1 MIVYVLSGIIVVLV
15 ILLAMFLFK
24 NRSNGVFHGSS
35 LMSFVQDEEK
45 PVVREH
51 RTEYY
56 EDGRAVKFL
65 YECVGNDKD
74 GKEELYY
81 PSGKLNRVRNWKRG
95 ALDGEMIVYHSN
107 GNVYIKGC
115 YKKGSLIGEYAV
127 YRDNGDLL
135 TIKHY

>member
-1 MIVYVLSGIIVVLV
+1 MIVYVLSTIIAVLV
-15 ILLAMFLFK
+15 ILLAVILLSSHT
-24 NRSNGVFHGSS
+24 NGISNDS
-35 LMSFVQDEEK
+35 LLGSFVQDVK
-45 PVVREH
+45 KSVVRER

>member
-15 ILLAMFLFK
+15 ILLTVIMFRRRA
-24 NRSNGVFHGSS
+24 NSSSNGFS
-35 LMSFVQDEEK
+35 LKPLVQDEEK
-45 PVVREH
+45 PVVRER

-95 ALDGEMIVYHSN
+95 VLDGEMIVYHSN
-107 GNVYIKGC
+107 GNVYIRGN
-115 YKKGSLIGEYAV
+115 YKNGSLVGEYTV
-127 YRDNGDLL
+127 FKDNGNLL
-135 TIKHY
+135 TIKQY

>member
-15 ILLAMFLFK
+15 IILALTLFK
-24 NRSNGVFHGSS
+24 KRPNGVGHHSS
-35 LMSFVQDEEK
+35 LMSFEQDEEM
-45 PVVREH
+45 PVVRER

-107 GNVYIKGC
+107 GNVYIRGY
-115 YKKGSLIGEYAV
+115 YKNSSLVGEYTV
-127 YRDNGDLL
+127 FKDNGDLL
-135 TIKHY
+135 TIKQY

>member
-1 MIVYVLSGIIVVLV
+1 MSTTAYIISGIIT
-15 ILLAMFLFK
+15 ILLIAILFSIRK
-24 NRSNGVFHGSS
+24 RRNSIRTNTILDRPIIRNR
-35 LMSFVQDEEK
+35 
-45 PVVREH
+45 

-107 GNVYIKGC
+107 GNVYIRGN
-115 YKKGSLIGEYAV
+115 YKNGSLVGEYTV
-127 YRDNGDLL
+127 FKDNGDLL
-135 TIKHY
+135 TIKQY

>member
-1 MIVYVLSGIIVVLV
+1 MSTTAYIISGIIA
-15 ILLAMFLFK
+15 ILLIAILFSIRK
-24 NRSNGVFHGSS
+24 RRNPIRTNTILDRPIICS
-35 LMSFVQDEEK
+35 
-45 PVVREH
+45 R

-95 ALDGEMIVYHSN
+95 TLDGEMIVYHSN

-115 YKKGSLIGEYAV
+115 YKKGSLIGDYAV

>member
-1 MIVYVLSGIIVVLV
+1 MIVYVLSTIIAVLV
-15 ILLAMFLFK
+15 ILLAVILLSSHT
-24 NRSNGVFHGSS
+24 NGISNDS
-35 LMSFVQDEEK
+35 LLGSFVQDVK
-45 PVVREH
+45 KSVVRER

-107 GNVYIKGC
+107 GNVYIKGFT
-115 YKKGSLIGEYAV
+115 
-127 YRDNGDLL
+127 N
-135 TIKHY
+135 T